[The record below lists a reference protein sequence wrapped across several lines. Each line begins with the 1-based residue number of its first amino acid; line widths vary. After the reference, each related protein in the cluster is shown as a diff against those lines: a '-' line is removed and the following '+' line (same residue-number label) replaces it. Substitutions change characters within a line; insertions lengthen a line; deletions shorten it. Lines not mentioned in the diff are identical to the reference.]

1 MVLGLAS
8 LTVLCCV
15 VPLIAAGIGGGGKS
29 RSGDG
34 RPTSNGLRNPE
45 GSPCPVEVARF
56 LPGGEGVLKVRLQTE
71 RHLVT
76 VCETADGR
84 LFYDGQGKGKPV
96 TDEHHLQIPAQ
107 RTADGYTARRGVYTY
122 EIKANRLVVIRG
134 GEVLSDSATSPA

>member
-1 MVLGLAS
+1 MALGLAS

-15 VPLIAAGIGGGGKS
+15 VPLIVVAIGGGGKS

-34 RPTSNGLRNPE
+34 SSASNGLRAQE
-45 GSPCPVEVARF
+45 GSPCPAEVARF
-56 LPGGEGVLKVRLQTE
+56 LPGGEGVLKVRLQTD

-107 RTADGYTARRGVYTY
+107 RTVDGYTARRGAYTY
-122 EIKANRLVVIRG
+122 EIKPNRLVVVRG
-134 GEVLSDSATSPA
+134 EEVLSDSATSPA